1 AAPDSQLILV
11 RVEPTALHQLET
23 VARSVAG
30 DPGYSEALQSR
41 SGELVARGESLA
53 TRRTAVTEEYRLAF
67 ADLSDEEGPTKRRAA
82 AKRQPVAVWV
92 QAASP
97 AVGQVWAGAF
107 FDADANGVMEFAPAG
122 SRLPAGGWTREL
134 NFLGFAGPDDKA
146 AAALPAGLKIRA
158 TVQWR

>member
-1 AAPDSQLILV
+1 LV

-41 SGELVARGESLA
+41 SGELVARGEALA

-82 AKRQPVAVWV
+82 AKAAFDKLVADEQAHRAAVERFGAIKSAVDGLRGGGVVVNTLVWDTGYPLDGL
-92 QAASP
+92 SD
-97 AVGQVWAGAF
+97 F
-107 FDADANGVMEFAPAG
+107 
-122 SRLPAGGWTREL
+122 SRLLEERYQPR
-134 NFLGFAGPDDKA
+134 P
-146 AAALPAGLKIRA
+146 
-158 TVQWR
+158 V